1 MFVQAYIR
9 RLNYSNILLI
19 YLQITKGNIFQVQNK
34 NIIYFYMEI
43 RNFTF
48 MWLAALPV
56 IHVREF

>member
-19 YLQITKGNIFQVQNK
+19 YLQITKGNIFKVQNK

-56 IHVREF
+56 LHVREF

>member
-9 RLNYSNILLI
+9 RLNYSNISLI
-19 YLQITKGNIFQVQNK
+19 YLQITKGNIFKVQNK

-56 IHVREF
+56 IHIREF

>member
-19 YLQITKGNIFQVQNK
+19 YLQITKRNIFKVQNK

-56 IHVREF
+56 IHIREF

>member
-56 IHVREF
+56 IHIREF

>member
-9 RLNYSNILLI
+9 RLNNSNILLI
-19 YLQITKGNIFQVQNK
+19 YLQITKGNIFKVQNK

-56 IHVREF
+56 IHIREF